1 MGRAAVSERE
11 ASRMVTY
18 AESSVHRII
27 KALMRCLRGRTE
39 VRRVLLGPL
48 EVTPARASI
57 RKSITKV
64 DTVTISFLVSM
75 EVSDSSG

>member
-11 ASRMVTY
+11 GSRMVTY

-39 VRRVLLGPL
+39 VLRVLLGPL